1 MTIIG
6 GILNF
11 ITFGKMPPKI
21 FLMKMRYLL
30 LIVNLPIM
38 SVVLPANVI
47 FCFKCIIPALMF
59 DVLELIIDWDNVTF
73 ISFDYE
79 ATDLMAKKSLN
90 DQTRDLRYRSTN
102 LIINLSTLSFIIYVY
117 LFRVLT
123 VGILKLI
130 IKTKFGE

>member
-1 MTIIG
+1 
-6 GILNF
+6 
-11 ITFGKMPPKI
+11 
-21 FLMKMRYLL
+21 
-30 LIVNLPIM
+30 
-38 SVVLPANVI
+38 
-47 FCFKCIIPALMF
+47 MF

-79 ATDLMAKKSLN
+79 ATDLMAKKNLN

>member
-1 MTIIG
+1 
-6 GILNF
+6 
-11 ITFGKMPPKI
+11 
-21 FLMKMRYLL
+21 

-79 ATDLMAKKSLN
+79 ATDLMAKKNLN
-90 DQTRDLRYRSTN
+90 D
-102 LIINLSTLSFIIYVY
+102 
-117 LFRVLT
+117 
-123 VGILKLI
+123 
-130 IKTKFGE
+130 